1 MDDVIDV
8 SAERFFSMAVCS
20 DGSLWAW
27 GRDCDEQ
34 LGAGAVEIHEQ
45 PVKIMENVAS
55 VFTSESHVMAN
66 CSDGSSVPLYFHIID
81 ENKQEIVDI
90 GLLPEWDEAE
100 TLSDIMDWNDTDSSI
115 VSTYNGKSCCQFYQM
130 YNRAETKTCIAFL
143 LISNQ

>member
-8 SAERFFSMAVCS
+8 SAERFFSMAV
-20 DGSLWAW
+20 
-27 GRDCDEQ
+27 
-34 LGAGAVEIHEQ
+34 
-45 PVKIMENVAS
+45 
-55 VFTSESHVMAN
+55 